1 MATSVSDSYT
11 IPGALNFKRI
21 KNQGESTTIETKSSP
36 GQRSRLMEQM
46 RKFKCIENFIK
57 HKLYHKYASSQNYY
71 YLKDINSIL
80 NEERTQAVIEY
91 KDQLSMQVRDEQLKK
106 LYRTKEYKSQIG
118 KLTEYYK
125 YHKEIPRIFAK
136 EVYDTFFD
144 HHDQKRKAEFVVI
157 TKKLREDAGENVK
170 AELEQALKKLRET
183 KYQALLADLK
193 PYVAAGY
200 KNKPTGESKPATGN
214 TSQSGYSLQQKLN
227 DIFTQQADLSLSQ
240 FSIKSATE
248 EAEILFSKH
257 LRSSLGSKELPAAIP
272 AISFKK
278 PGFGAKQASK
288 PAVIL
293 DVRAE
298 AEYNPSGSTIS
309 PAKLAGRNPIKLVE
323 DRSVKL
329 FGPGGNAVVPSREV
343 SRQGSTSNTFG
354 KSPQQGLISVRQLS
368 LGQVSS
374 TATNSQSAQPTAKFM
389 NSVIR
394 ASLSPEI
401 VASLKKIQLP
411 SDDYSKQRQLQSQEQ
426 LHSGPTSPGISIKPV
441 SFMNKPLNSGTGAGQ
456 QMEGKTGGKSQPLG
470 GHSRTSSQVSRV
482 VGEGSQVS
490 LGNHTYVRKPTG
502 TQYSSGNGH
511 HTTTS
516 RGINLVKN
524 GEEVVDPLSS
534 MRNSSGGFRREGS
547 DFRITKKSSMEEMK
561 VSPPKPITS
570 KRNNPQPYLFTEKD
584 HVIGAADEN
593 FSSPPISLDL
603 MGVSSQNFSARRAPS
618 LTKLNYDSK
627 AGAPPMTTA
636 SKHQKQNSLNGPN
649 VYSAR
654 RVNPTSQKSTQS
666 NFDIAGSI
674 YGSGSTIQKVTT
686 QISSLSN
693 RNMPSSSNLEA
704 INFKMNIDRLVRASG
719 AIDFKS
725 VAQGTSSGFA
735 SVHAQNSI
743 GQSAQQLGYLKS
755 QNNTYQNFMQPP
767 KMLPGQSSG
776 LKHKH
781 SKSQPLGNSRENSAA
796 ASSSRLGSQVLLIKP
811 SPGLTQVANM
821 MGSEFSSTIRVGYEQ
836 KQTGR
841 GLSSAHKLHQRP
853 EGEYS
858 TAKLSISKGS
868 TIGAGTI
875 EGEMRNKAGHS
886 LGANQTGA
894 DMRTGGSVIVQNAVS
909 KNPFN
914 KKASVSE
921 FSGPSRHGTSSG
933 AGSSRPTGGYLATM
947 KQEER
952 PAYAKKEI
960 KLVKKTSHQKTGS
973 TNF

>member
-1 MATSVSDSYT
+1 MTASVSDSYT

-36 GQRSRLMEQM
+36 GQKSRLVEQM
-46 RKFKCIENFIK
+46 RKFKCVENFIK

-80 NEERTQAVIEY
+80 NEERTHAVIEY

-106 LYRTKEYKSQIG
+106 LYRNKEYKAQIG

-170 AELEQALKKLRET
+170 AELEQALKKLRDT

-193 PYVAAGY
+193 PYVPTGY
-200 KNKPTGESKPATGN
+200 KTKPNGESKPATN
-214 TSQSGYSLQQKLN
+214 NNSQSGFSLQQKLN

-248 EAEILFSKH
+248 EAEVLFSKH
-257 LRSSLGSKELPAAIP
+257 LRSSLGVKDLPAAIP
-272 AISFKK
+272 VISFKK
-278 PGFGAKQASK
+278 PGFGTKQAAK
-288 PAVIL
+288 PSVIL

-298 AEYNPSGSTIS
+298 AEYNPSGSSIS
-309 PAKLAGRNPIKLVE
+309 PAKMTGRNPARIGE
-323 DRSVKL
+323 DRSTKII
-329 FGPGGNAVVPSREV
+329 GSGGNTVAPSREI
-343 SRQGSTSNTFG
+343 SRQGSTSNTLG
-354 KSPQQGLISVRQLS
+354 KGTQQGLISVRQLS
-368 LGQVSS
+368 LGQVQS
-374 TATNSQSAQPTAKFM
+374 TTNQGQHPHQTAKFM

-411 SDDYSKQRQLQSQEQ
+411 GDEYSKQRQLQSQEQ
-426 LHSGPTSPGISIKPV
+426 LQSGPTSPGISIKPI
-441 SFMNKPLNSGTGAGQ
+441 SFMNRAANSIHQHGENKAAV
-456 QMEGKTGGKSQPLG
+456 KTQPMG
-470 GHSRTSSQVSRV
+470 VHSRTSSQVSRV

-490 LGNHTYVRKPTG
+490 LGSHTYIRKPTG
-502 TQYSSGNGH
+502 GIQYPSVTSNP
-511 HTTTS
+511 TTTS
-516 RGINLVKN
+516 RGIAMVKSSDEI
-524 GEEVVDPLSS
+524 GDPLSS
-534 MRNSSGGFRREGS
+534 LRNSSGGFRREGS

-561 VSPPKPITS
+561 VSPPKSITS
-570 KRNNPQPYLFTEKD
+570 KRTNAQPYLFTEKD

-603 MGVSSQNFSARRAPS
+603 MAVSSQNFTSRRAPS
-618 LTKLNYDSK
+618 LNKLNYEGK
-627 AGAPPMTTA
+627 AGAPPLTTA

-654 RVNPTSQKSTQS
+654 RVIPTTQKTTQS

-674 YGSGSTIQKVTT
+674 YSSGSAIQKTTT
-686 QISSLSN
+686 QLSSLSN
-693 RNMPSSSNLEA
+693 RQMSNPSNLEA

-725 VAQGTSSGFA
+725 VAQGTSPGFA
-735 SVHAQNSI
+735 SINVQNS
-743 GQSAQQLGYLKS
+743 GGHSSQQLGYLKA
-755 QNNTYQNFMQPP
+755 QTNTFQNFLQAGKATPT
-767 KMLPGQSSG
+767 QTSG

-796 ASSSRLGSQVLLIKP
+796 ASSSRIGSQVLLVKP
-811 SPGLTQVANM
+811 SPGLSQVANM
-821 MGSEFSSTIRVGYEQ
+821 MGPEFSSTSRAVYEQ
-836 KQTGR
+836 QTTGR
-841 GLSSAHKLHQRP
+841 GLSSAHKLHQRA

-858 TAKLSISKGS
+858 TAKLSVSKGS
-868 TIGAGTI
+868 TLAGGTVEGESRSKPTNSQRGTLIGLDTRTGAGVP
-875 EGEMRNKAGHS
+875 GQH
-886 LGANQTGA
+886 
-894 DMRTGGSVIVQNAVS
+894 AVS

-921 FSGPSRHGTSSG
+921 FSGPTRNGTSSG
-933 AGSSRPTGGYLATM
+933 AASSRPAGGYLAHM

-960 KLVKKTSHQKTGS
+960 KLVKKASHQKTGS